1 MMNMKKPE
9 AADCLTPQAYEQ
21 AEREGRRN
29 LPARV
34 LEVFQPVTFASVG
47 YPVAVETVA
56 ELWKYADSMQERR
69 TEWIINDLLG
79 GLTDSEFAHAKEINE
94 AVCALSR
101 EHFGRRMVARSSLLR
116 AINSL
121 RHILHLCGD
130 ARPPILEVGPGSGYL
145 GAMLMREG
153 FPYVATEVTQA
164 FYLYQHMLW
173 ERVVPGGVTQ
183 LVTDPARLSAL
194 EAPDA
199 GRALHI
205 PWWHFYDHDCLH
217 TSLRVG
223 LVTCNH
229 VLCEMHPRAL
239 HYLLQLTR
247 TVMDESPGPRIV
259 AFENY
264 GSQINVPA
272 WYVNSRF
279 YRYGY
284 AISHHDDRFTVYADP
299 AADRPSA
306 RFPNVNMRNLEHAN
320 AVQRFGEQTV
330 GTIWEPQAFYTPQN
344 ALSARI
350 LEGRAAL
357 LPKHDLAAFQ
367 EMAHKLAGPNAEF
380 NEDEHFWALI
390 DAT

>member
-1 MMNMKKPE
+1 MKTADVLSPE
-9 AADCLTPQAYEQ
+9 TYNE
-21 AEREGRRN
+21 AERIGRHA

-34 LEVFQPVTFASVG
+34 LEVFQPVTYASVG
-47 YPVAVETVA
+47 YPVHVDDIS
-56 ELWKYADSMQERR
+56 ELWKYADAMQERR

-79 GLTDSEFAHAKEINE
+79 GLTEAEFTHAEEINK

-116 AINSL
+116 AINTL

-130 ARPPILEVGPGSGYL
+130 QRPAILEVGPGSGYL
-145 GAMLMREG
+145 GAMLLREG

-173 ERVVPGGVTQ
+173 DKLVPGGVTQ
-183 LVTDPARLSAL
+183 LVTDPAQLSAL
-194 EAPDA
+194 EAPEP

-205 PWWHFYDHDCLH
+205 PWWHFYDHDSLH
-217 TSLRVG
+217 TTLRVG

-247 TVMDESPGPRIV
+247 TLMDNSAGPRIV

-284 AISHHDDRFTVYADP
+284 AVSHHDDRFTVYAEP
-299 AADRPSA
+299 SADRPSA
-306 RFPNVNMRNLEHAN
+306 QFPNVNMRNLEHAN
-320 AVQRFGEQTV
+320 AVHRFGEQTV

-357 LPKHDLAAFQ
+357 QPVHDLTAFQ
-367 EMAHKLAGPNAEF
+367 HMARKLAGPNAEL
-380 NEDEHFWALI
+380 NEDERFWTLI